1 MKGSVARFHGD
12 FWQVFVQFTVYK
24 LQCLCWYFRPK
35 KCREN
40 NFDTLEIDLKA
51 SGRRQVDDQLNKVIN
66 EMTLDDTD
74 SASKVVEDDLL
85 ALMDQIQ

>member
-1 MKGSVARFHGD
+1 M
-12 FWQVFVQFTVYK
+12 
-24 LQCLCWYFRPK
+24 LQWLQYLCWYFRPNNK
-35 KCREN
+35 EN
-40 NFDTLEIDLKA
+40 HFDTLEIDLKA